1 MKKLLVLSLCVLVF
15 AVVGCKKKTE
25 NAAASMDNKSAT
37 ASSEEV
43 KDKSKT
49 FIVGLDDS
57 FPPMGFRDE
66 NNKIVGFDIDM
77 ATEVA
82 KRMGKELVLQPI
94 DWSSKELELNND
106 KIDCIWNGLSVDPVR
121 AEAMLLSKPY
131 LANNMVYVVMK
142 DSLIKSNKDITDK
155 TELGV
160 QAGSTAV
167 KSCEKDP
174 VCAKAKL
181 NQYENN
187 VLALS
192 DLNIGRVKGV
202 VMDEVVARYFI
213 TKNKSPYVVLADHLE
228 AEHYAVG
235 FKKDNTA
242 LAQEV
247 EKALAVMAE
256 EGVSDNISIKWF
268 GENIILK

>member
-1 MKKLLVLSLCVLVF
+1 MKKLLALSLCVF
-15 AVVGCKKKTE
+15 AFALVGCKKKTE
-25 NAAASMDNKSAT
+25 NVVAPIDNKSA
-37 ASSEEV
+37 ASTEN
-43 KDKSKT
+43 KDIKMT

-66 NNKIVGFDIDM
+66 NNNIVGFDIDL

-94 DWSSKELELNND
+94 DWASKELELNND
-106 KIDCIWNGLSVDPVR
+106 KIDCIWNGLSVDPLR

-142 DSLIKSNKDITDK
+142 DSTIKSKKDITNK

-160 QAGSTAV
+160 QSGSTAV
-167 KSCEKDP
+167 KACEKDP
-174 VCAKAKL
+174 VCVTAKL

-192 DLNIGRVKGV
+192 DLNIGRVQGV

-213 TKNKSPYVVLADHLE
+213 TKNKSPYVVLGDHLE

-235 FKKDNTA
+235 FKKGNTA
-242 LAQEV
+242 LAAEV
-247 EKALAVMAE
+247 EKALAAMAK
-256 EGVSDNISIKWF
+256 EGVSDNISVKWF